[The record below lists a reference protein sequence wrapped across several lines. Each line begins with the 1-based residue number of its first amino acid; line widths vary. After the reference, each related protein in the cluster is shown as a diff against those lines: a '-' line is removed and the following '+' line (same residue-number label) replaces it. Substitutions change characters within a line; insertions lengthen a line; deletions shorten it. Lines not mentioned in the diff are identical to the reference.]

1 MKQQDLNATTRTPD
15 AVPTEL
21 ILQELSQSIH
31 ATVNKQYEVL
41 NHAILPELQAQGIQF
56 LSIPGSSGKTQ
67 GLDRGLF
74 CQRSATGM
82 TPISLD
88 PSHPFP
94 RLVNKSLNFI
104 ISLEGKD
111 AFGREIEMAIVRGTH
126 VPYPA

>member
-56 LSIPGSSGKTQ
+56 LQ
-67 GLDRGLF
+67 YQDL
-74 CQRSATGM
+74 
-82 TPISLD
+82 
-88 PSHPFP
+88 
-94 RLVNKSLNFI
+94 
-104 ISLEGKD
+104 LE
-111 AFGREIEMAIVRGTH
+111 T
-126 VPYPA
+126 

>member
-56 LSIPGSSGKTQ
+56 LQYQDLLENIRPGLQPFAKEVQ
-67 GLDRGLF
+67 PVL
-74 CQRSATGM
+74 

-104 ISLEGKD
+104 ISLKVKMPL
-111 AFGREIEMAIVRGTH
+111 AVKSRWRLCRHH

>member
-56 LSIPGSSGKTQ
+56 LQYQDLLENIRPGLQPFAKEVQ
-67 GLDRGLF
+67 PVL
-74 CQRSATGM
+74 

-104 ISLEGKD
+104 ISLKVKMPL
-111 AFGREIEMAIVRGTH
+111 AVKSRWQLCRHH